1 MRQQA
6 TKANTAQIEQH
17 IERQKEGLSGDW
29 EQDHPFIAALIG
41 VSVLALS
48 IGLIVATWVAKGA
61 GL

>member
-17 IERQKEGLSGDW
+17 VKRQQAGLSGDW

-48 IGLIVATWVAKGA
+48 IGLMVAAWVAKGA
-61 GL
+61 AL

>member
-6 TKANTAQIEQH
+6 TKANTAQIELH
-17 IERQKEGLSGDW
+17 VKRQKEGLPSDW
-29 EQDHPFIAALIG
+29 ESDHPFIAALIG

-48 IGLIVATWVAKGA
+48 IGLIVATWVSAGA